1 MISDEVEKVAR
12 AHMYSVLEATVRIWI
27 LSVMRMY
34 QLLGKA
40 VNGQQWKQ
48 LMGVGGQVGVLNRKP
63 CTSLCLGQGGNEKG
77 SENWVDSCYL

>member
-40 VNGQQWKQ
+40 VNGQ
-48 LMGVGGQVGVLNRKP
+48 
-63 CTSLCLGQGGNEKG
+63 
-77 SENWVDSCYL
+77 